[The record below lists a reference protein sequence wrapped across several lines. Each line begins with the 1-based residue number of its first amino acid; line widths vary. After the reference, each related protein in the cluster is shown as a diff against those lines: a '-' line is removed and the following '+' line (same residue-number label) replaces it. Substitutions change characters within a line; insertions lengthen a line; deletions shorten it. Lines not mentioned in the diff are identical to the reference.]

1 MYKEFLQLAHQN
13 YSQASCLAIEQA
25 LRLAVSLL
33 EPYKRWDGSPFVE
46 HSVAV
51 ARIVM
56 QEIGLGRN
64 TTVAALLHDLAR
76 LDLITKEQVRQEWGE
91 ATLNILLG
99 MNNISELEPKTS
111 TRQAENYKE
120 LIISYSTDPRVIL
133 LKMADRLEV
142 MRSLDAAEQ
151 AKRYKKSWETLHLY
165 APIAHKLGLYNI
177 KSEMEDLSLKYLESA
192 QYADIVRNLAES
204 DAERRAF
211 INNFTA
217 PIVRKLD
224 SLGIVYKLKSR
235 TKSIYSIWKKMQ
247 KQHVAFDQVFD
258 LFAIRIIIDCPQE
271 VEKMQCWTAFSVVT
285 DFYTPNPDR
294 MRDWISIPKSNGY
307 ESLHATVV
315 TPTGRW
321 VEVQIRTQR
330 MDETAERGVAA
341 HWRYKGVAGGDRS
354 SEVWLE
360 RLRNIVENNAAGEPI
375 KEEFDV
381 AASSSE
387 VFVFTP
393 LGDLRKLPVG
403 ATVLDFAFDIHSGLG
418 ATCTA
423 GRVNGRVVPIR
434 ESLHSGDIVKVI
446 TSKSQK
452 PKPDWLS
459 IAKTGKARSCIRQI
473 MRAEQAASSEL
484 GREELERKLKN
495 WKIPLSVDE
504 AVGVLVKH
512 FKVRTGVEV
521 YTLIAQ
527 QGASMAQ
534 VKALLVAASAS
545 ATTLPYST
553 NAPNLPSSNSAT
565 SLSPAGSSTFV
576 ASGGGLRSGDNS
588 ADPIVFQGDAAG
600 LGYKFARCC
609 NPIFGDDIFGF
620 VTINAGVT
628 IHRADCPNATRLKQQ
643 YPYRVINTAWRTT
656 GADGAFVATLQ
667 IRGDDVAGLA
677 AAISDVL
684 SHKMKINI
692 RSMSFT
698 TRGVSMEGVV
708 SVEVKN
714 NQMLDAAIHAVRR
727 VKGVLSVV
735 RSVK

>member
-111 TRQAENYKE
+111 TQQAENYKE

-177 KSEMEDLSLKYLESA
+177 KSEMEDLSLKYLESG
-192 QYADIVRNLAES
+192 QYDEIVRNLAES

-211 INNFTA
+211 IDDFTA

-235 TKSIYSIWKKMQ
+235 TKSVYSIWKKMQ

-271 VEKMQCWTAFSVVT
+271 VEKMQCWTVFSVIT

-393 LGDLRKLPVG
+393 AGDLRKLPVG

-434 ESLHSGDIVKVI
+434 ESLHSGDIVEVI

-473 MRAEQAASSEL
+473 MRAEQAASSQL

-512 FKVRTGVEV
+512 FKVRNGVEV

-565 SLSPAGSSTFV
+565 SLSTAGSSTFV

>member
-434 ESLHSGDIVKVI
+434 ESLHSGDIVEVI

-565 SLSPAGSSTFV
+565 SLSTAGSSTFV

>member
-434 ESLHSGDIVKVI
+434 ESLHSGDIVEVI

>member
-177 KSEMEDLSLKYLESA
+177 KSEMEDLSLKYLESG
-192 QYADIVRNLAES
+192 QYDEIVRNLAES

-211 INNFTA
+211 IDDFTA

-235 TKSIYSIWKKMQ
+235 TKSVYSIWKKMQ

-271 VEKMQCWTAFSVVT
+271 VEKMQCWTVFSVIT

-434 ESLHSGDIVKVI
+434 ESLHSGDIVEVI

-565 SLSPAGSSTFV
+565 SLSTAGSSTFV

>member
-434 ESLHSGDIVKVI
+434 ESLHSGDIVEVI

-576 ASGGGLRSGDNS
+576 AWGGGLRSGDNS
-588 ADPIVFQGDAAG
+588 ADPIIFQGDAAG

>member
-111 TRQAENYKE
+111 TQQAENYKE

-177 KSEMEDLSLKYLESA
+177 KSEMEDLSLKYLESG
-192 QYADIVRNLAES
+192 QYDEIVRNLAES

-211 INNFTA
+211 IDDFTA

-235 TKSIYSIWKKMQ
+235 TKSVYSIWKKMQ

-271 VEKMQCWTAFSVVT
+271 VEKMQCWTVFSVIT

-393 LGDLRKLPVG
+393 AGDLRKLPVG

-434 ESLHSGDIVKVI
+434 ESLHSGDIVEVI

-473 MRAEQAASSEL
+473 MRAEQAASSQL

-565 SLSPAGSSTFV
+565 SLSTAGSSTFV

>member
-142 MRSLDAAEQ
+142 MRSLEAAEQ

-434 ESLHSGDIVKVI
+434 ESLHSGDIVEVI